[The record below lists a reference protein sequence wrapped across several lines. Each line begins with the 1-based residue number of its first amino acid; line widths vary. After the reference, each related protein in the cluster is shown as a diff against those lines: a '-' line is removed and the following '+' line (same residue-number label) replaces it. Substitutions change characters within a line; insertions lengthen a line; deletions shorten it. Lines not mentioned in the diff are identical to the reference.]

1 MLRRLLGPV
10 LALFFSAILA
20 GCAAFSSGPAADA
33 KRCAET
39 PQNAVLTFLQGIAE
53 FSLRLIKAVLP
64 DGVSA
69 FTVLGGGDDA
79 HGREIARQLFRH
91 PEVIPAGS
99 SVGMVPSLAAMEHL
113 GHNEWRV
120 TIEREDLVTIEGKE
134 DETKSYRRRFLARF
148 DPEGNCITAV
158 RALDPGWQRIR

>member
-1 MLRRLLGPV
+1 MPRRLLGPV
-10 LALFFSAILA
+10 LALFFSAVLA
-20 GCAAFSSGPAADA
+20 GCAAFSSRPAADA

-39 PQNAVLTFLQGIAE
+39 PQNAVTMFLQGIAE

-69 FTVLGGGDDA
+69 FTVLGGDEA
-79 HGREIARQLFRH
+79 HGREVARQLFRH
-91 PEVIPAGS
+91 PEVIPPGS

-120 TIEREDLVTIEGKE
+120 TIEREDLVTVDGRE
-134 DETKSYRRRFLARF
+134 DEIKFYRRRFLAMF
-148 DPEGNCITAV
+148 DPKGNCITAV
-158 RALDPGWQRIR
+158 RALDPEWQRIR

>member
-1 MLRRLLGPV
+1 MPRWLLNPA
-10 LALFFSAILA
+10 LALFLLATLA
-20 GCAAFSSGPAADA
+20 GCAAFSSRPAANA
-33 KRCAET
+33 KQCAET
-39 PQNAVLTFLQGIAE
+39 PQNAVLTFLRGIAE

-69 FTVLGGGDDA
+69 FTVLGDGDDA

-91 PEVIPAGS
+91 PEVIPPGG

-113 GHNEWRV
+113 GGNEWRA
-120 TIEREDLVTIEGKE
+120 TIEREDLITAENRE
-134 DETKSYRRRFLARF
+134 DETKFYRRRFLARF

-158 RALDPGWQRIR
+158 RALDPEWQRVR